1 MNGIKRI
8 EKMAEG
14 QKDKGLI
21 KIVSYLILQTDMD
34 QKFLNE
40 EKDLKEMAEYI
51 KGLARK
57 EAINGVAIIEDKIV
71 YSWAKEYFMKSN
83 KELGIKKYRL
93 DRGKHGD
100 VSKVEIKDDE
110 FGSIFDVED
119 MEEQDNKEDIEQIS
133 LFVA

>member
-1 MNGIKRI
+1 MDGIKRI

-14 QKDKGLI
+14 QKDKSLI
-21 KIVSYLILQTDMD
+21 KIVSYLISQTDMD

-57 EAINGVAIIEDKIV
+57 KAVHGVAMIEDEIV
-71 YSWAKEYFMKSN
+71 YGWAKEYFMKSN
-83 KELGIKKYRL
+83 KELGIKKYRIEK
-93 DRGKHGD
+93 GKHGD
-100 VSKVEIKDDE
+100 ISKTEIDEDE

-119 MEEQDNKEDIEQIS
+119 IEEQDNKEDIEQIS
-133 LFVA
+133 LFGV